1 MKKDLEIWVLGDHR
15 NYPQDRLTMQVLGQ
29 ACGLSDTGRVTAIL
43 LGHHVE
49 KIAKEYVRHGAQRL
63 LLVDHPELA
72 FYRTDLFAAVI
83 GDLVEEHQPDIFLV
97 GASEFGK
104 ELAPRIAKRLGVG
117 LSADCISLEWD
128 EKKESLVASSPAF
141 GGNFLAR
148 IAWST
153 KRPYMATVSAG
164 TFAERSDDKAVPG
177 EIIRVETN
185 LNKMA
190 SKIKVISSAREP
202 HQTTKLE
209 EAKIVVVGGRG
220 VKHLQGFNYVR
231 ELASLLGG
239 EVGATRPAVDAH
251 WTSHEQLIG
260 QTGKAI
266 KAELLITCG
275 TSGAIQYTAGIRGA
289 ETVVAINRDPHAP
302 IFKAADFGVVAD
314 ALSFLPAFIAE
325 VKGHLFR
332 EITDLYRTR
341 VRSGGD
347 RRSISFGQR
356 IKKLRED
363 RKMSLGDLAEKTSQP
378 PEFIEQVESDGLT
391 PPVSFLLQLSQAL
404 KIDPSHFLTD
414 QEKTGQPPEFIEQ
427 VESDG
432 LTPPV
437 SFLLQ
442 LSQALKIDPSHFL
455 TDQEKIQID
464 EKRQEG
470 FVKRTQNYS
479 YRTLTPGASDKHL
492 RSFMVTIE
500 PREKHKMVEYKH
512 PGEEFIFVYKGELE
526 LTLGNKLCHL
536 KQGET
541 IHFDSETKH
550 KLRNISDERCELIVT
565 LYTP

>member
-1 MKKDLEIWVLGDHR
+1 MKKDLEIWVFGDHR
-15 NYPQDRLTMQVLGQ
+15 NYPQDRLTMQVLQQ
-29 ACGLSDTGRVTAIL
+29 ARGLSDNGRVTAIL

-49 KIAKEYVRHGAQRL
+49 AIAKEYVDHGARRIL
-63 LLVDHPELA
+63 LIDHPELA
-72 FYRTDLFAAVI
+72 FYRTDLFTDI
-83 GDLVEEHQPDIFLV
+83 INDLVEEHQPDIFLV

-117 LSADCISLEWD
+117 LTSDCVSLEWD

-164 TFAERSDDKAVPG
+164 TFAERPDDKAAPG
-177 EIIRVETN
+177 EIIRVEKN
-185 LNKMA
+185 FNKIA
-190 SKIKVISSAREP
+190 SKIKVISYAREP
-202 HQTTKLE
+202 RQTAKLE
-209 EAKIVVVGGRG
+209 EAKIVVAGGRG
-220 VKHLQGFNYVR
+220 VKHLEGFNYVR

-260 QTGKAI
+260 QTGRSVKP
-266 KAELLITCG
+266 ELLITCG
-275 TSGAIQYTAGIRGA
+275 TSGAVQYTAGMRGA
-289 ETVVAINRDPHAP
+289 RTIVAINRDSHAL

-314 ALSFLPAFIAE
+314 ALSFLPAFIVE
-325 VKGHLFR
+325 VKNHLFR
-332 EITDLYRTR
+332 EIADLYRTQ
-341 VRSGGD
+341 VKGD
-347 RRSISFGQR
+347 ADRKSTSFGQR

-363 RKMSLGDLAEKTSQP
+363 RKMSLRDLA
-378 PEFIEQVESDGLT
+378 
-391 PPVSFLLQLSQAL
+391 
-404 KIDPSHFLTD
+404 
-414 QEKTGQPPEFIEQ
+414 EKTGQPPEFIEQ
-427 VESDG
+427 VESDS

-442 LSQALKIDPSHFL
+442 LSQALRIDPSHFL
-455 TDQEKIQID
+455 TEQEKMQID
-464 EKRQEG
+464 GKRQEA

-479 YRTLTPGASDKHL
+479 YRTLTPGAADKHL

-500 PREKHKMVEYKH
+500 PREKHKIVEYKH
-512 PGEEFIFVYKGELE
+512 PGEEFIFVYRGELE
-526 LTLGNKLCHL
+526 LTLGNKVHHL

-550 KLRNISDERCELIVT
+550 KLRNLSDEKCELIVT